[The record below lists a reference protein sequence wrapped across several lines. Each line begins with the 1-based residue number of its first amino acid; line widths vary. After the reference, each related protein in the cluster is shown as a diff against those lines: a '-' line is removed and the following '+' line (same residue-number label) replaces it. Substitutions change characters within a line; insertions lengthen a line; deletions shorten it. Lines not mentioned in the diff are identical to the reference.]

1 MCILNKI
8 AIVSENIDETFA
20 YDHLNQIFFPCFR
33 PGSLIVGIK
42 VGVRDSQ
49 VKQMIV
55 GAKQLLKNFT
65 KFDSSF
71 FAVKDPKGTI

>member
-1 MCILNKI
+1 MII
-8 AIVSENIDETFA
+8 
-20 YDHLNQIFFPCFR
+20 QIKMFSFFR

-42 VGVRDSQ
+42 VGVQDSQ
-49 VKQMIV
+49 LKQMIM
-55 GAKQLLKNFT
+55 GAKKLLKSFT

>member
-1 MCILNKI
+1 MLNKI

-20 YDHLNQIFFPCFR
+20 YDHLNQIFFSSFR

-55 GAKQLLKNFT
+55 GAEQLLKNFN